1 MSLNLELGDSEDDL
15 AAVAAFHDWAQNLG
29 YKTTLRPDGKAVG
42 VRGRYGFDLHFRNI
56 PGMKRL
62 IMRCYF
68 PSNPDRADMPGRFAL
83 ANQINSS
90 FNIGTFWFDADA
102 DFACQFVLP
111 CQDRLTPALRREFFS
126 FSESGVTQIIQQHA
140 EDFRPFMA

>member
-1 MSLNLELGDSEDDL
+1 MSMNLELGDSEDDL
-15 AAVAAFHDWAQNLG
+15 AAVASFHDWAQNLG

-111 CQDRLTPALRREFFS
+111 FQDRLTPALWREFFS